1 MRLVI
6 ARCSVDYVGR
16 LDAHLPLAD
25 RLIMIKAD
33 GSLSVHADDRA
44 YKPLNWMTPPCTI
57 AEEPILDV
65 DGDETGAELWVVEN
79 PKGEQL
85 RVTVEEI
92 HSDVT
97 YDLGVDPGLIKDG
110 VEAHLQELL
119 AEHITVLGEGYTLVR
134 REYPTPLGPVDI
146 MAKDPDGT
154 AVAVEVKRRGNIDG
168 VEQLTRYIEMLSRD
182 ALLGPVK
189 GVFAAQE
196 IKPQAR
202 TLAQDRGIACVTLDY
217 DELRGIESDELR
229 LF

>member
-25 RLIMIKAD
+25 RLILVKAD

-65 DGDETGAELWVVEN
+65 DGDETGAQLWVVEN

-85 RVTVEEI
+85 RVTIEEI

-97 YDLGVDPGLIKDG
+97 FDLGVDPGLIKDG

-146 MAKDPDGT
+146 MAKDPNGA

-182 ALLGPVK
+182 SLLGEVK

-202 TLAQDRGIACVTLDY
+202 TLAEDRGITCVTLDY
-217 DELRGIESDELR
+217 DELRGIESNELR